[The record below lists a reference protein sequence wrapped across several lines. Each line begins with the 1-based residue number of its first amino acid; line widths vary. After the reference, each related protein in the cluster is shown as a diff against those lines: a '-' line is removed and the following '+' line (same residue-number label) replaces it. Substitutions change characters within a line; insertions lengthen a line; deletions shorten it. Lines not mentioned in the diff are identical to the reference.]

1 MSADLETRFVEGG
14 GKVKGEWEGEC
25 YFGHNNLFGSF
36 ENLGIKS
43 KRNPTDPIPSFRLNY
58 GDSKLGNPGG
68 YEVDVFSDYIGGGGE
83 EENIKK
89 LNEWPKMPS
98 IAGVL
103 GGFKRKSNEVE
114 SVYDAT
120 DTTTDTATE
129 TETTEAT
136 TDREIITK
144 PGNPGDAFA
153 RRGVS
158 YTLKKPFSK
167 ICHNSEV
174 TSSVEQT
181 STNAGDK
188 EYLASVNVE
197 LGPVVSNLPGGLGRH
212 SLVTRVDVGGR
223 LSEEKTVTPYT
234 STTVINKDI
243 IPLTSSTLK
252 DPVVI
257 ASKTGMVVCG
267 EGMPGWEMKRKGG
280 ECRIRGYRGLGEVS
294 QAVSGTLELR
304 IPTNIQK
311 KVLKNSSVLF
321 FVDGCLT
328 RPGKAP
334 EEKEA
339 KLFEKKYCA
348 GVGARVGIMGIPL
361 KVDLGLNKEG
371 EVVRS
376 VALGGDFQI

>member
-1 MSADLETRFVEGG
+1 MTKA
-14 GKVKGEWEGEC
+14 
-25 YFGHNNLFGSF
+25 
-36 ENLGIKS
+36 
-43 KRNPTDPIPSFRLNY
+43 
-58 GDSKLGNPGG
+58 GNP
-68 YEVDVFSDYIGGGGE
+68 D
-83 EENIKK
+83 
-89 LNEWPKMPS
+89 
-98 IAGVL
+98 
-103 GGFKRKSNEVE
+103 
-114 SVYDAT
+114 
-120 DTTTDTATE
+120 
-129 TETTEAT
+129 
-136 TDREIITK
+136 
-144 PGNPGDAFA
+144 DAFA

-167 ICHNSEV
+167 ICHNSEI

-181 STNAGDK
+181 
-188 EYLASVNVE
+188 
-197 LGPVVSNLPGGLGRH
+197 PVVSNLPGGVGRH

-234 STTVINKDI
+234 STTVIDKDT
-243 IPLTSSTLK
+243 IPLTASYTLN

-294 QAVSGTLELR
+294 QAVSGTLE
-304 IPTNIQK
+304 
-311 KVLKNSSVLF
+311 
-321 FVDGCLT
+321 
-328 RPGKAP
+328 AP

-348 GVGARVGIMGIPL
+348 GIGARVGIMGIPL